1 MEHARLSSLLVIAL
15 FSLSQTEISSTLP
28 ETWYSANVISD
39 GDYSPKPLTDIFSTE
54 ATFSSTNPIIVL
66 PTSTTPDPIVST
78 STLPN
83 VNFSTSTLSTSGTIT
98 EGPTTEVS
106 VLPLS
111 TERPAEPVPTQP
123 PPIPT
128 VFISTTAA
136 TPSPQPEQPP
146 QPPQPPQL
154 PILSVFQQPP
164 AAPSPP
170 PFLST
175 PQQIQIQ
182 TAQQSSPLPPQQIQ
196 NLPPIFIPP
205 NQQTP
210 QTIQNTPPPQP
221 LPSTSLPPVTTTA
234 LPPSTTTTPLPSSS
248 VSTEAP
254 CATTTPVSVPQAS
267 SQFPTFRI
275 RMVAPSGSITN
286 VRIDANPTI
295 PTTTTRRPTTT
306 RTRRRNRNN
315 YDGCVNGCGGTREP
329 ICASPLGVT
338 PIDPDTLKGF
348 PSVCHMACHNSFRRT
363 LYQKVTDG
371 KCGRL
376 RTRIRPINENKLK
389 RDELNKASYTII
401 QGGPTMLR
409 KYFSR
414 AVKYGVVSGVAI
426 GGTAYAAKYDYNAS
440 TLVRITRTAVT
451 AIDIGRTYK
460 TMLYSKDWDTN
471 SSEYLEVKSEAHK
484 ISAEK
489 LLELCKANKGAYIK
503 VGQHV
508 GALDYLLPNEYVTTM
523 RVLHKDAPQ
532 NSVEELYKVIKED
545 LNEDPNNLFS
555 EFDTEPL
562 GTASLAQVHRAK
574 LKDGT
579 EVAVKVQHHF
589 VRKNIQID
597 ITWMELVLKAMAKIF
612 PEFQM
617 QWLIDETRKNIMK
630 ELDFLQEGRNAEKVA
645 KMFTNYSW
653 LRVPKIFWDYSTER
667 VLVMEYKHKID
678 KADLCRKL
686 GDLYSHMIFISGF
699 VHSDPHPGNILVRK
713 DPGAKDVTVFLL
725 DHGLYALWLSIIY
738 RDREEMRVHSE
749 ALGIRKE
756 LYGLFACMCLEH
768 VDRQALLVLKTN
780 DLIRSIEYAL
790 HMQDR
795 MCGFL
800 VMSRHQDAILYHV
813 KECILGRS
821 VSEASVEEEAEVDVK
836 SGATKATAKAPKD
849 KEVKKKVEAPKV
861 KFEMKLSGDTILA
874 STGRLVPFETIG
886 DRPPDLGEIIVL
898 VSSNNLPASDDLPI
912 VFVNIEALFGV
923 PVDTFKKLKWHEV
936 NKHRH
941 YWYAQAQ
948 ATLQKRL
955 QYASEKKPVAKNVPQ
970 VVGGKSSGIVTTA
983 RITHATPAALYAH
996 APSRYWE
1003 DDSRVPPTVRKDC
1016 KDIAMQLVENEP
1028 GRSINV
1034 SLFEYSHMEFNAE
1047 RGTATDAEEGTSS
1060 GSTVKADDPSLA
1072 DMTRAALS
1080 ILLKNDKGFFLLI
1093 EGGRI
1098 DHAHHYNNPYRAL
1111 DETLELETALLAA
1124 LERVNPAET
1133 LIVVTADHGHVM
1145 TFGGQAT
1152 PRGHPVLGADTMVS
1166 DIDGLRYTTLLYGS
1180 GPGHAEP
1187 RAIPAN
1193 SSITSADAVHAA
1205 AVPRQWATHGGEDVP
1220 IYALG
1225 PMATILFAGVVEQS
1239 YIPHAI
1245 AYAACL
1251 AHQSRRCQEKTNF
1264 TQPQVQLPKCVAP
1277 EVSSVAADD
1286 NRDASGGRRVV
1297 VASSVMSDER
1307 VTRSDAHKP
1316 PLNLIISVIV
1326 TFSTVQ
1332 LIIN

>member
-1 MEHARLSSLLVIAL
+1 MYDR
-15 FSLSQTEISSTLP
+15 
-28 ETWYSANVISD
+28 SD
-39 GDYSPKPLTDIFSTE
+39 G
-54 ATFSSTNPIIVL
+54 
-66 PTSTTPDPIVST
+66 
-78 STLPN
+78 
-83 VNFSTSTLSTSGTIT
+83 
-98 EGPTTEVS
+98 
-106 VLPLS
+106 
-111 TERPAEPVPTQP
+111 ER
-123 PPIPT
+123 
-128 VFISTTAA
+128 
-136 TPSPQPEQPP
+136 
-146 QPPQPPQL
+146 
-154 PILSVFQQPP
+154 
-164 AAPSPP
+164 
-170 PFLST
+170 
-175 PQQIQIQ
+175 
-182 TAQQSSPLPPQQIQ
+182 
-196 NLPPIFIPP
+196 
-205 NQQTP
+205 
-210 QTIQNTPPPQP
+210 
-221 LPSTSLPPVTTTA
+221 
-234 LPPSTTTTPLPSSS
+234 
-248 VSTEAP
+248 
-254 CATTTPVSVPQAS
+254 
-267 SQFPTFRI
+267 
-275 RMVAPSGSITN
+275 
-286 VRIDANPTI
+286 
-295 PTTTTRRPTTT
+295 
-306 RTRRRNRNN
+306 
-315 YDGCVNGCGGTREP
+315 
-329 ICASPLGVT
+329 
-338 PIDPDTLKGF
+338 
-348 PSVCHMACHNSFRRT
+348 
-363 LYQKVTDG
+363 
-371 KCGRL
+371 
-376 RTRIRPINENKLK
+376 
-389 RDELNKASYTII
+389 
-401 QGGPTMLR
+401 
-409 KYFSR
+409 
-414 AVKYGVVSGVAI
+414 VKYGVVSGVAI

-725 DHGLYALWLSIIY
+725 DH
-738 RDREEMRVHSE
+738 DV
-749 ALGIRKE
+749 
-756 LYGLFACMCLEH
+756 
-768 VDRQALLVLKTN
+768 
-780 DLIRSIEYAL
+780 
-790 HMQDR
+790 
-795 MCGFL
+795 
-800 VMSRHQDAILYHV
+800 RHQDAILYHV

-923 PVDTFKKLKWHEV
+923 PVDTFKKLKISQLYTKWSLGGEEHCSEPQFFKA
-936 NKHRH
+936 NKELNFNDHHAVPLPCDVAFQIISDFLDTCFQIELRGIR
-941 YWYAQAQ
+941 YVQKSDDCPKFFGYDKEDRDFGIVAPKKPPNDETDIIIATTKIDVRSLAKGFNVLIRGEFDLYPPSLSVENIGREAVCSNDINGIRSPVKPEMVVQSYIILEAQM
-948 ATLQKRL
+948 TLQVCMGFVGCRPHRL
-955 QYASEKKPVAKNVPQ
+955 QRSYSRMFCLVKKTDVIMAMLRQVTELNDEIALSMLPDELLTGFSLDIGDTVIFYAEGLKDGAILKIAITGTRRRRRPSKKDCSMLLKRNQ
-970 VVGGKSSGIVTTA
+970 LLSKSSGIVTTA

-1028 GRSINV
+1028 GRMTPDPEHPSREGRRLDGRNLAEDWAREKKRRRLRAQYIHTKDQLAKLDSRSV
-1034 SLFEYSHMEFNAE
+1034 DYLLGLFEYSHMEFNAE

-1145 TFGGQAT
+1145 TF
-1152 PRGHPVLGADTMVS
+1152 
-1166 DIDGLRYTTLLYGS
+1166 
-1180 GPGHAEP
+1180 
-1187 RAIPAN
+1187 AN

>member
-1 MEHARLSSLLVIAL
+1 MYDR
-15 FSLSQTEISSTLP
+15 
-28 ETWYSANVISD
+28 SD
-39 GDYSPKPLTDIFSTE
+39 GERVLFLWETHHIEYPIQLVMMIWIAGLYILLTAVEYWFGCSIYLGSYYNLSPGMGHSAVCWL
-54 ATFSSTNPIIVL
+54 
-66 PTSTTPDPIVST
+66 
-78 STLPN
+78 
-83 VNFSTSTLSTSGTIT
+83 
-98 EGPTTEVS
+98 
-106 VLPLS
+106 
-111 TERPAEPVPTQP
+111 VPM
-123 PPIPT
+123 
-128 VFISTTAA
+128 
-136 TPSPQPEQPP
+136 
-146 QPPQPPQL
+146 L
-154 PILSVFQQPP
+154 
-164 AAPSPP
+164 
-170 PFLST
+170 
-175 PQQIQIQ
+175 
-182 TAQQSSPLPPQQIQ
+182 
-196 NLPPIFIPP
+196 
-205 NQQTP
+205 
-210 QTIQNTPPPQP
+210 
-221 LPSTSLPPVTTTA
+221 
-234 LPPSTTTTPLPSSS
+234 
-248 VSTEAP
+248 
-254 CATTTPVSVPQAS
+254 
-267 SQFPTFRI
+267 
-275 RMVAPSGSITN
+275 
-286 VRIDANPTI
+286 
-295 PTTTTRRPTTT
+295 
-306 RTRRRNRNN
+306 
-315 YDGCVNGCGGTREP
+315 
-329 ICASPLGVT
+329 
-338 PIDPDTLKGF
+338 
-348 PSVCHMACHNSFRRT
+348 VCS
-363 LYQKVTDG
+363 
-371 KCGRL
+371 
-376 RTRIRPINENKLK
+376 
-389 RDELNKASYTII
+389 
-401 QGGPTMLR
+401 MLR

-800 VMSRHQDAILYHV
+800 VMSRIIDNVKIPFGKDVKIRLANQNFNVRHQDAILYHV

-923 PVDTFKKLKWHEV
+923 PVDTFKKLKQYV
-936 NKHRH
+936 HRH

-1028 GRSINV
+1028 GR

-1133 LIVVTADHGHVM
+1133 LIVVTADHGHV
-1145 TFGGQAT
+1145 
-1152 PRGHPVLGADTMVS
+1152 
-1166 DIDGLRYTTLLYGS
+1166 
-1180 GPGHAEP
+1180 
-1187 RAIPAN
+1187 
-1193 SSITSADAVHAA
+1193 
-1205 AVPRQWATHGGEDVP
+1205 
-1220 IYALG
+1220 
-1225 PMATILFAGVVEQS
+1225 
-1239 YIPHAI
+1239 
-1245 AYAACL
+1245 
-1251 AHQSRRCQEKTNF
+1251 
-1264 TQPQVQLPKCVAP
+1264 QLPKCVAP

>member
-1 MEHARLSSLLVIAL
+1 MRKL

-401 QGGPTMLR
+401 QGESLLEIALLLIAAALLSAKHHLLLLVELLLPPAARMLR

-923 PVDTFKKLKWHEV
+923 PVDTFKKLKQYV
-936 NKHRH
+936 HRH

-1028 GRSINV
+1028 GR

-1133 LIVVTADHGHVM
+1133 LIVVTADHGHV
-1145 TFGGQAT
+1145 
-1152 PRGHPVLGADTMVS
+1152 
-1166 DIDGLRYTTLLYGS
+1166 
-1180 GPGHAEP
+1180 
-1187 RAIPAN
+1187 
-1193 SSITSADAVHAA
+1193 
-1205 AVPRQWATHGGEDVP
+1205 
-1220 IYALG
+1220 
-1225 PMATILFAGVVEQS
+1225 
-1239 YIPHAI
+1239 
-1245 AYAACL
+1245 
-1251 AHQSRRCQEKTNF
+1251 
-1264 TQPQVQLPKCVAP
+1264 QLPKCVAP

>member
-401 QGGPTMLR
+401 QGGPT
-409 KYFSR
+409 
-414 AVKYGVVSGVAI
+414 
-426 GGTAYAAKYDYNAS
+426 
-440 TLVRITRTAVT
+440 
-451 AIDIGRTYK
+451 
-460 TMLYSKDWDTN
+460 
-471 SSEYLEVKSEAHK
+471 
-484 ISAEK
+484 
-489 LLELCKANKGAYIK
+489 
-503 VGQHV
+503 
-508 GALDYLLPNEYVTTM
+508 
-523 RVLHKDAPQ
+523 
-532 NSVEELYKVIKED
+532 
-545 LNEDPNNLFS
+545 
-555 EFDTEPL
+555 
-562 GTASLAQVHRAK
+562 
-574 LKDGT
+574 
-579 EVAVKVQHHF
+579 
-589 VRKNIQID
+589 
-597 ITWMELVLKAMAKIF
+597 
-612 PEFQM
+612 
-617 QWLIDETRKNIMK
+617 
-630 ELDFLQEGRNAEKVA
+630 
-645 KMFTNYSW
+645 
-653 LRVPKIFWDYSTER
+653 
-667 VLVMEYKHKID
+667 
-678 KADLCRKL
+678 
-686 GDLYSHMIFISGF
+686 
-699 VHSDPHPGNILVRK
+699 
-713 DPGAKDVTVFLL
+713 
-725 DHGLYALWLSIIY
+725 
-738 RDREEMRVHSE
+738 
-749 ALGIRKE
+749 
-756 LYGLFACMCLEH
+756 
-768 VDRQALLVLKTN
+768 
-780 DLIRSIEYAL
+780 
-790 HMQDR
+790 
-795 MCGFL
+795 
-800 VMSRHQDAILYHV
+800 
-813 KECILGRS
+813 
-821 VSEASVEEEAEVDVK
+821 
-836 SGATKATAKAPKD
+836 
-849 KEVKKKVEAPKV
+849 
-861 KFEMKLSGDTILA
+861 
-874 STGRLVPFETIG
+874 
-886 DRPPDLGEIIVL
+886 
-898 VSSNNLPASDDLPI
+898 
-912 VFVNIEALFGV
+912 
-923 PVDTFKKLKWHEV
+923 
-936 NKHRH
+936 
-941 YWYAQAQ
+941 
-948 ATLQKRL
+948 
-955 QYASEKKPVAKNVPQ
+955 
-970 VVGGKSSGIVTTA
+970 
-983 RITHATPAALYAH
+983 
-996 APSRYWE
+996 
-1003 DDSRVPPTVRKDC
+1003 
-1016 KDIAMQLVENEP
+1016 
-1028 GRSINV
+1028 
-1034 SLFEYSHMEFNAE
+1034 
-1047 RGTATDAEEGTSS
+1047 
-1060 GSTVKADDPSLA
+1060 
-1072 DMTRAALS
+1072 
-1080 ILLKNDKGFFLLI
+1080 
-1093 EGGRI
+1093 
-1098 DHAHHYNNPYRAL
+1098 
-1111 DETLELETALLAA
+1111 
-1124 LERVNPAET
+1124 
-1133 LIVVTADHGHVM
+1133 
-1145 TFGGQAT
+1145 
-1152 PRGHPVLGADTMVS
+1152 
-1166 DIDGLRYTTLLYGS
+1166 
-1180 GPGHAEP
+1180 
-1187 RAIPAN
+1187 
-1193 SSITSADAVHAA
+1193 
-1205 AVPRQWATHGGEDVP
+1205 
-1220 IYALG
+1220 
-1225 PMATILFAGVVEQS
+1225 VVEFS
-1239 YIPHAI
+1239 
-1245 AYAACL
+1245 
-1251 AHQSRRCQEKTNF
+1251 
-1264 TQPQVQLPKCVAP
+1264 
-1277 EVSSVAADD
+1277 
-1286 NRDASGGRRVV
+1286 
-1297 VASSVMSDER
+1297 
-1307 VTRSDAHKP
+1307 
-1316 PLNLIISVIV
+1316 PLNS
-1326 TFSTVQ
+1326 
-1332 LIIN
+1332 

>member
-1 MEHARLSSLLVIAL
+1 MYDR
-15 FSLSQTEISSTLP
+15 
-28 ETWYSANVISD
+28 SD
-39 GDYSPKPLTDIFSTE
+39 GERVLFLWETHHIEYPIQLVMMIWIAGLYILLTAVEYWFGCSIYLGSYYNLSPGMGHSAVCWL
-54 ATFSSTNPIIVL
+54 
-66 PTSTTPDPIVST
+66 
-78 STLPN
+78 
-83 VNFSTSTLSTSGTIT
+83 
-98 EGPTTEVS
+98 
-106 VLPLS
+106 
-111 TERPAEPVPTQP
+111 VPM
-123 PPIPT
+123 
-128 VFISTTAA
+128 
-136 TPSPQPEQPP
+136 
-146 QPPQPPQL
+146 L
-154 PILSVFQQPP
+154 
-164 AAPSPP
+164 
-170 PFLST
+170 
-175 PQQIQIQ
+175 
-182 TAQQSSPLPPQQIQ
+182 
-196 NLPPIFIPP
+196 
-205 NQQTP
+205 
-210 QTIQNTPPPQP
+210 
-221 LPSTSLPPVTTTA
+221 
-234 LPPSTTTTPLPSSS
+234 
-248 VSTEAP
+248 
-254 CATTTPVSVPQAS
+254 
-267 SQFPTFRI
+267 
-275 RMVAPSGSITN
+275 
-286 VRIDANPTI
+286 
-295 PTTTTRRPTTT
+295 
-306 RTRRRNRNN
+306 
-315 YDGCVNGCGGTREP
+315 
-329 ICASPLGVT
+329 
-338 PIDPDTLKGF
+338 
-348 PSVCHMACHNSFRRT
+348 VCS
-363 LYQKVTDG
+363 
-371 KCGRL
+371 
-376 RTRIRPINENKLK
+376 
-389 RDELNKASYTII
+389 
-401 QGGPTMLR
+401 MLR

-923 PVDTFKKLKWHEV
+923 PVDTFKKLKQYV
-936 NKHRH
+936 HRH

-1028 GRSINV
+1028 GR

-1133 LIVVTADHGHVM
+1133 LIVVTADHGHV
-1145 TFGGQAT
+1145 
-1152 PRGHPVLGADTMVS
+1152 
-1166 DIDGLRYTTLLYGS
+1166 
-1180 GPGHAEP
+1180 
-1187 RAIPAN
+1187 
-1193 SSITSADAVHAA
+1193 
-1205 AVPRQWATHGGEDVP
+1205 
-1220 IYALG
+1220 
-1225 PMATILFAGVVEQS
+1225 
-1239 YIPHAI
+1239 
-1245 AYAACL
+1245 
-1251 AHQSRRCQEKTNF
+1251 
-1264 TQPQVQLPKCVAP
+1264 QLPKCVAP